1 MKRKGNY
8 KGKPKGAT
16 SFVLVTPKELFDKVN
31 KSCQDMVIPISRKFA
46 EMLKLDSVPMD
57 ADYKTRSVIDNQLD
71 VAVKNDGAKAEA
83 EGSVPKVH
91 DLDW

>member
-31 KSCQDMVIPISRKFA
+31 KGCCDAVIPISRKFA
-46 EMLKLDSVPMD
+46 EMLKLETAPMD

-71 VAVKNDGAKAEA
+71 VVSKNNEAEA
-83 EGSVPKVH
+83 EAESSVPKVH